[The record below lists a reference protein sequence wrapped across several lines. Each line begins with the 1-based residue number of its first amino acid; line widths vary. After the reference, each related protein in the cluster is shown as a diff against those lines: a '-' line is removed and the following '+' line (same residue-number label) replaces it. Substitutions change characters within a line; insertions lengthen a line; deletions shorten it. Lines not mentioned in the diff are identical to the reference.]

1 MSLWRRLLDALSFLL
16 PGDRMFSLDDEWV
29 DSPYT
34 PHDQPALL
42 EENVPADLLELA
54 YQRRRFVEDLLRRW
68 HGLSLREQQVA
79 VMICYNYSTGEMAAQ
94 LVVSTN
100 TIKSHVRAVL
110 LKFDVHSRS
119 ELRLLLADF
128 NFDNW
133 NNLLS

>member
-1 MSLWRRLLDALSFLL
+1 L
-16 PGDRMFSLDDEWV
+16 FSLDDEWT
-29 DSPYT
+29 DSSYPPT
-34 PHDQPALL
+34 DQSVLL
-42 EENVPADLLELA
+42 DENVPADLLQLA
-54 YQRRRFVEDLLRRW
+54 YQRRQYTQDLLYRW
-68 HGLSLREQQVA
+68 HSLSLREQQVA

-94 LVVSTN
+94 MVVSTN

-110 LKFDVHSRS
+110 RKFDVHSRS

>member
-1 MSLWRRLLDALSFLL
+1 
-16 PGDRMFSLDDEWV
+16 
-29 DSPYT
+29 
-34 PHDQPALL
+34 
-42 EENVPADLLELA
+42 
-54 YQRRRFVEDLLRRW
+54 
-68 HGLSLREQQVA
+68 
-79 VMICYNYSTGEMAAQ
+79 